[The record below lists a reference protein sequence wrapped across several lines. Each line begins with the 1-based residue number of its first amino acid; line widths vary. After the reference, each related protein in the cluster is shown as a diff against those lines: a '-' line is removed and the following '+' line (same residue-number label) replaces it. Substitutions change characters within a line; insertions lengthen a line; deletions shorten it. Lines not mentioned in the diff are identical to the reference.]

1 MIANDVL
8 RRLRYIFD
16 LSDSKMITLS
26 SSGKHKV
33 TRTEISDW
41 LKKDDHEDYK
51 VCDDTQMAIFLNNFI
66 TEKRGKRDGPQP
78 EPEKRLSNNM
88 IFMKLKI
95 ALNLKA
101 EEVLEI
107 LASANFKLGKHELS
121 AFFRKP
127 GHKHFR
133 ECKDQVLRNFLQG
146 LAVKHRNISNENKD
160 GKTAPKQVKQVKEQ
174 PEKTTTEAPVNSFYK
189 KKLDPK

>member
-26 SSGKHKV
+26 SSGGNKI
-33 TRTEISDW
+33 TRAEISDW
-41 LKKDDHEDYK
+41 LKKDDHPDYK
-51 VCDDTQMAIFLNNFI
+51 VCSDMQLSTFLNNFI

-78 EPEKRLSNNM
+78 EPEKSLSNNM

-101 EEVLEI
+101 EDVLEI
-107 LASANFKLGKHELS
+107 LQSANFKLGKHELS

-146 LAVKHRNISNENKD
+146 LAVKYRNITNENKD
-160 GKTAPKQVKQVKEQ
+160 GKTAPKQVKQQSKQEIT
-174 PEKTTTEAPVNSFYK
+174 EKPATSFYK
-189 KKLDPK
+189 KKLSPK